1 MCACVCV
8 CVCALKTVCGVFF
21 RKDTK
26 VLGTFWKKGVPIEV
40 VPMAYRPIQNKIVK
54 ELGGKCELR
63 MANRKAVR
71 KYMIYGAPPRK
82 GPECLQRHKN
92 MLISSHA
99 LTHTLINVFYVVVFC
114 F

>member
-1 MCACVCV
+1 MVGLTEVAALSSQQCSSAEVVACHFPPTVSAEKTECVCV
-8 CVCALKTVCGVFF
+8 CVRARMCVRVLKTVCGVFF

-71 KYMIYGAPPRK
+71 K
-82 GPECLQRHKN
+82 
-92 MLISSHA
+92 
-99 LTHTLINVFYVVVFC
+99 
-114 F
+114 

>member
-1 MCACVCV
+1 MCVCVVCVVCVCMCVCV
-8 CVCALKTVCGVFF
+8 CVCVCDLF

-54 ELGGKCELR
+54 ELGGKCDLR

-71 KYMIYGAPPRK
+71 HSYYYM
-82 GPECLQRHKN
+82 N
-92 MLISSHA
+92 SISGTQLGVMHQCFI
-99 LTHTLINVFYVVVFC
+99 TLDLWD
-114 F
+114 